1 MKGRRL
7 FAAFVVVVLAGLY
20 LGAQQQQQEQPTRHV
35 PPRMKVETHPRD
47 TVQKWSD
54 DGHQFTITWGVPR

>member
-20 LGAQQQQQEQPTRHV
+20 LGAQQQQEQPTRHV